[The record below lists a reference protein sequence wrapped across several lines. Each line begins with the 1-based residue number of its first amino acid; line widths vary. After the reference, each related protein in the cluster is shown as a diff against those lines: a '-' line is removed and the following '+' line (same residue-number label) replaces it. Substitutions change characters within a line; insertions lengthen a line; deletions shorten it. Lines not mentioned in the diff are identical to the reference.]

1 MGVTKIRYE
10 IFYWFLVASCS
21 LTRFSGKYTAS
32 EFRIAHEEV
41 NSQYIPPS
49 TKYPPPSFLSGCTL
63 GNLVPI
69 RVSTVSQYRRPKLL
83 FCQLLDAYFS
93 SNFYKT
99 FLVPDFHYLPGQH
112 PGFGPFA
119 LFPAAQWLDTAA
131 YMGYPWPEYFRRPTT
146 TELCKLPSTC
156 ASSLVKSK

>member
-1 MGVTKIRYE
+1 MKKETVSIILRA
-10 IFYWFLVASCS
+10 L
-21 LTRFSGKYTAS
+21 R
-32 EFRIAHEEV
+32 AHHQV
-41 NSQYIPPS
+41 FCQYIPSETWYPS
-49 TKYPPPSFLSGCTL
+49 LCLQCHNTEDQNFSLHDFL
-63 GNLVPI
+63 
-69 RVSTVSQYRRPKLL
+69 Y
-83 FCQLLDAYFS
+83 AYFH

-156 ASSLVKSK
+156 ASSLIKSK